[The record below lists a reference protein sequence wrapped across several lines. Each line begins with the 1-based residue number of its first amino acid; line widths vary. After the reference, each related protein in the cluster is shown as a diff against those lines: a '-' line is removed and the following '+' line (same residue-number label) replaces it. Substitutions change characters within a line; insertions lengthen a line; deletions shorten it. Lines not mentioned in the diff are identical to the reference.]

1 MKTFRNITM
10 MLLVNLGIMLTL
22 SFVLRITG
30 LDQFMYGAGAG
41 YGSLALFCLFWG
53 MGGALISLLLSKKI
67 VKWTMGVKTFGP
79 GEGDSHT
86 QKLYEIL
93 TRVSTSA
100 QLKKVPEFGV
110 YESPEMNAFAT
121 GPSESNSL
129 VAVSTGLMQQMTD
142 SEIEG
147 VIAHEVAHIKN
158 GDMVTMTL
166 IQGIVNALVMFLA
179 RIIAFAVANT
189 IEKESQRYWVRF
201 AVIMVCEIVLGLLGV
216 MFTAWFSRRREF
228 RADAGG
234 AKYSNPQKMLAALEA
249 LQRRF
254 EPLDNR
260 SPQLAAFKISTGRKG
275 GFLSLISTH
284 PPLEDRIAALKTYSQ
299 VR

>member
-1 MKTFRNITM
+1 
-10 MLLVNLGIMLTL
+10 MLTL

-79 GEGDSHT
+79 GEGDSQT
-86 QKLYEIL
+86 QKLYEML
-93 TRVSTSA
+93 TRVSA
-100 QLKKVPEFGV
+100 AAGLKKVPEFGV
-110 YESPEMNAFAT
+110 YDSPEMNAFAT
-121 GPSESNSL
+121 GPSESNAL
-129 VAVSTGLMQQMTD
+129 VAVSTGLMHQMTD
-142 SEIEG
+142 FEIEG

-179 RIIAFAVANT
+179 RIIAFAVASN

-254 EPLDNR
+254 EPLDSR
-260 SPQLAAFKISTGRKG
+260 SPQLAAFKISTGTKG

-284 PPLEDRIAALKTYSQ
+284 PPLSDRIAALKTYSQ